1 MAKKLQCKHVRKTHG
16 CQFYC
21 AKNHGRSSARDPLRY
36 IFGSKAKVRG
46 MVMSSFLQSAF
57 YPGPRGNSST
67 KNIASSLPVKTTDQG
82 FCHNITG
89 EHSYVCL
96 LTQKCMVSI
105 KISNKWSRGQGWQT
119 QDGFEAICGFAL
131 VKFRGQKIHEGA
143 PMMKYLVSLW
153 RKNLGVDSTQ
163 FIMKTRTWSRRL
175 RKDQTQ

>member
-1 MAKKLQCKHVRKTHG
+1 MGQRPKFVEWSCLLFCNLHFTQA
-16 CQFYC
+16 
-21 AKNHGRSSARDPLRY
+21 
-36 IFGSKAKVRG
+36 
-46 MVMSSFLQSAF
+46 
-57 YPGPRGNSST
+57 PGGNSST
-67 KNIASSLPVKTTDQG
+67 KYIASSIPVKTTDQG
-82 FCHNITG
+82 FCHNITE

-131 VKFRGQKIHEGA
+131 VKFKGQKIHEGK

-153 RKNLGVDSTQ
+153 SKNLGVDSTQ
-163 FIMKTRTWSRRL
+163 FIMETRTWSRRL